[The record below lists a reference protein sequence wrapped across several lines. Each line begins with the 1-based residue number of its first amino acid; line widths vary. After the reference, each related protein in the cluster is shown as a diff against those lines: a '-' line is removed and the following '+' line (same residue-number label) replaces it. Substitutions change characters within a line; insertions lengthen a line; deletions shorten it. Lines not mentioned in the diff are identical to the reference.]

1 MQKHQGNSNFNFI
14 FFCKK
19 NFLQVNKAVT
29 LTQ

>member
-1 MQKHQGNSNFNFI
+1 MQKHQGNSNFI